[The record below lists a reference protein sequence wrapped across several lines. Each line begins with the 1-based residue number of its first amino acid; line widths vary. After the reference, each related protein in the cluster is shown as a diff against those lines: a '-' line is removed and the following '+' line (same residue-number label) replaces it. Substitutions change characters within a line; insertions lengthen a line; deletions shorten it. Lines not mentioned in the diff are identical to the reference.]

1 MNFFHTMGGKI
12 HCVQCKAQSK
22 RTKVQCR
29 APAMRGKQVCRT
41 HGGLSRGATSPEG
54 KQRCIDAVTKHGR
67 ETRKVRSERR
77 VKIGELQQLE
87 ALGREIGLI
96 SGSKTRGPKAKLATT
111 TAKFE

>member
-22 RTKVQCR
+22 RTKQQCR

-41 HGGLSRGATSPEG
+41 HGGASTGPRTAVG
-54 KQRCIDAVTKHGR
+54 KQRCTDAVTKHGR

-96 SGSKTRGPKAKLATT
+96 SGSKTRGPKVKLVGV
-111 TAKFE
+111 